1 MSASSI
7 DAQRRVRAA
16 PLSERL
22 LVLRLDATDRPA
34 LDETADRD
42 GCTLRL
48 DGCALRLLAILG
60 VLPALR
66 LVDTALPRL
75 GEAALPGDELR
86 PELIAP
92 MFELDERLEVAVL
105 RLELAAAPLGAANLE
120 REAEAFAA
128 PAAVDRPDAAPLGS
142 RRESRTAPLL
152 EPAARG
158 AALRAV
164 PAAVPALRSPASR
177 SALTMPSRVVTRAP
191 LPVCCAPREPVAAS
205 REPVAVRLEL
215 ESRRALEPLSD
226 AAERGLRDAVAA
238 ERVLPDAA
246 AAERE
251 SPAAVERELP
261 AAAER
266 ELPDS
271 IRPIVRSL
279 LAVLCRSDDTVRR
292 WPSPRFT

>member
-1 MSASSI
+1 M
-7 DAQRRVRAA
+7 
-16 PLSERL
+16 
-22 LVLRLDATDRPA
+22 
-34 LDETADRD
+34 DETADRD

-48 DGCALRLLAILG
+48 DDCVLRVDGCALRLLGCALRLLAILG
-60 VLPALR
+60 VVPALLLR
-66 LVDTALPRL
+66 LGDTALPRL
-75 GEAALPGDELR
+75 GDAALPGGALR
-86 PELIAP
+86 PELTAP
-92 MFELDERLEVAVL
+92 MFELERLELAVL

-191 LPVCCAPREPVAAS
+191 LPVCCAPREPVA
-205 REPVAVRLEL
+205 VRLEL
-215 ESRRALEPLSD
+215 ASRRALEPLSD

-251 SPAAVERELP
+251 
-261 AAAER
+261 
-266 ELPDS
+266 LPDS

-279 LAVLCRSDDTVRR
+279 FAVLLRSDDTVRR